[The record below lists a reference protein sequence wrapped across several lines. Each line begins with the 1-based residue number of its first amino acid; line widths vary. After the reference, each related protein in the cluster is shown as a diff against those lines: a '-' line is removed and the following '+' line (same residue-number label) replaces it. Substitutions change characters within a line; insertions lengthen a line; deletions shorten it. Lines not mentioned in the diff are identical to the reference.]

1 MNCIVVDDSKIAR
14 AAIKPLIEQFNFL
27 NLVQE
32 CETPVEAFAYLKKEP
47 VDLIFLDVEMPGMS
61 GLELIKNL
69 ENPPIIILITS
80 KKDYAAEAFD
90 LNVVDYLVKPIT
102 LSRFMVA
109 VTKAKELFEKKE
121 PKQQVLSDGRSKD
134 YIFVRSGGILIK
146 IKIDNIQYIQAIG
159 DYVNIYTP
167 EKRYTVHIT
176 LKNIEE
182 KLPADKFFRLHRS
195 YLAALNHIDNIEEN
209 SAYTGKHPLPI
220 AGQFKKDLLRRLNMI

>member
-14 AAIKPLIEQFNFL
+14 AAIKPLIAQFDFL
-27 NLVQE
+27 KLVQE

-47 VDLIFLDVEMPGMS
+47 VDLIFLDVEMPGMT
-61 GLELIKNL
+61 GLELVKNL
-69 ENPPIIILITS
+69 ENPPMVILITS
-80 KKDYAAEAFD
+80 KKEYAAEAFD
-90 LNVVDYLVKPIT
+90 LNVVDYLVKPLT
-102 LSRFMVA
+102 LPRFMVA
-109 VTKAKELFEKKE
+109 VNKAKELFEKKE
-121 PKQQVLSDGRSKD
+121 PKQVINDAKSKD

-146 IKIDNIQYIQAIG
+146 IKIDSIQYIQAIG
-159 DYVNIYTP
+159 DYVNIYTT

-195 YLAALNHIDNIEEN
+195 YLVALNHIDNIEEN

>member
-14 AAIKPLIEQFNFL
+14 AAIKPLIAQFDFL

-32 CETPVEAFAYLKKEP
+32 CETPVEAFAYLKKEQ
-47 VDLIFLDVEMPGMS
+47 VDLIFLDVEMPGMT
-61 GLELIKNL
+61 GIELVKNL
-69 ENPPIIILITS
+69 ENPPIVILITS
-80 KKDYAAEAFD
+80 KKEYAAEAFD
-90 LNVVDYLVKPIT
+90 LNVADYLVKPLT
-102 LSRFMVA
+102 LPRFMVA
-109 VTKAKELFEKKE
+109 VNKAKDLFEKKDS
-121 PKQQVLSDGRSKD
+121 KQVINDAKSKD

-146 IKIDNIQYIQAIG
+146 VKIDSIQYIQAIG
-159 DYVNIYTP
+159 DYVNIYTT

-182 KLPADKFFRLHRS
+182 KLPDDKFFRLHRS
-195 YLAALNHIDNIEEN
+195 YLVALNHIDNIEEN

>member
-14 AAIKPLIEQFNFL
+14 AAIKPLIAQFDFL

-32 CETPVEAFAYLKKEP
+32 CETPVEAFTYLQKEP
-47 VDLIFLDVEMPGMS
+47 VDLIFLDVEMPGMT

-69 ENPPIIILITS
+69 EKPPIIILITS
-80 KKDYAAEAFD
+80 KKEYAAEAFE
-90 LNVVDYLVKPIT
+90 LNVVDYLIKPLT
-102 LSRFMVA
+102 LPRFMVA
-109 VTKAKELFEKKE
+109 VNKAKELFEKKE
-121 PKQQVLSDGRSKD
+121 PRQVVNDARNKD

-146 IKIDNIQYIQAIG
+146 IKIDSIQYVQAIG
-159 DYVNIYTP
+159 DYVNIYTT

-182 KLPADKFFRLHRS
+182 KLPPDKFFRLHRS
-195 YLAALNHIDNIEEN
+195 YLVALNHIDNIEEN

>member
-14 AAIKPLIEQFNFL
+14 AAIKPLIAQFDFL
-27 NLVQE
+27 NLLQE
-32 CETPVEAFAYLKKEP
+32 CETPVEAFSYLQKEP
-47 VDLIFLDVEMPGMS
+47 VDLIFLDVEMPGMT

-69 ENPPIIILITS
+69 EKPPVIILITS
-80 KKDYAAEAFD
+80 KKEYAAEAFE
-90 LNVVDYLVKPIT
+90 LNVLDYLIKPLT
-102 LSRFMVA
+102 LPRFMVA
-109 VTKAKELFEKKE
+109 VNKAKELFEKKE
-121 PKQQVLSDGRSKD
+121 PRQVVNDTRSKD

-146 IKIDNIQYIQAIG
+146 IKTDSIQYIQAIG
-159 DYVNIYTP
+159 DYVNIYTT

>member
-14 AAIKPLIEQFNFL
+14 AAIKPLIAQFDFL

-32 CETPVEAFAYLKKEP
+32 CETPIEAFSYLKKEQ
-47 VDLIFLDVEMPGMS
+47 VDLIFLDVEMPGMT

-69 ENPPIIILITS
+69 ENPPLVILITS
-80 KKDYAAEAFD
+80 KKEYAAEAFD
-90 LNVVDYLVKPIT
+90 LNVIDYLIKP
-102 LSRFMVA
+102 LSLPRFMVA
-109 VTKAKELFEKKE
+109 VNKAKELFEKKE
-121 PKQQVLSDGRSKD
+121 PKQQVMQDSRSKD

-146 IKIDNIQYIQAIG
+146 IKIDSIQYIQAIG
-159 DYVNIYTP
+159 DYVNIYTT

-195 YLAALNHIDNIEEN
+195 YLVALNHIDNIEEN

-220 AGQFKKDLLRRLNMI
+220 AGQFKKDLLKRLNMI